1 MDFDKLL
8 KIFHDAAELALH
20 RYKFCLCGLVFL
32 SFIFKLLLYRLE
44 PSIGRDAS
52 LYCHL
57 AQEWNNNGEF
67 NHLWIPPLLIF
78 LMKCGTSIGIS
89 VQTAGQAVNMIA
101 GSLCTLI
108 GYGITSEVTENKK
121 AALIAAALFAVHPGI
136 NNLSIEIQRDALYLF
151 LAGTAMWSALA
162 GLKRKNFL
170 FWIIS
175 GIFCALAALTRFET
189 FEFLPIAAG
198 VLFAAAISRQISW
211 KQACLYIFGFYAFT
225 AVTFCVSIWGMGTTQ
240 VFNRYSNY
248 FTGKLIFAQKQF
260 FNPQNGV
267 RK

>member
-1 MDFDKLL
+1 MNLNKLL
-8 KIFHDAAELALH
+8 KISHDTAELALH
-20 RYKFCLCGLVFL
+20 HYKFCLCGLVFL
-32 SFIFKLLLYRLE
+32 SFIFKLLLYWLE

-57 AQEWNNNGEF
+57 AQEWSYSGEF
-67 NHLWIPPLLIF
+67 NHVWLPPLLIF
-78 LMKCGTSIGIS
+78 LMKCGTAIGIS
-89 VQTAGQAVNMIA
+89 VQTAGQAINIIA
-101 GSLCTLI
+101 ASLCTLI
-108 GYGITSEVTENKK
+108 GYGITSEVTESKRT
-121 AALIAAALFAVHPGI
+121 ALIAAALFAVHPGI
-136 NNLSIEIQRDALYLF
+136 NDLSIEIQRDAPYLF
-151 LAGTAMWSALA
+151 LAGTAMWSAVA

-198 VLFAAAISRQISW
+198 LLFVAAISRQISW
-211 KQACLYIFGFYAFT
+211 KQACLYIFVFYAFT

-240 VFNRYSNY
+240 VFDRYSNY
-248 FTGKLIFAQKQF
+248 FTDKLIFAQKQF
-260 FNPQNGV
+260 FQPQNGD